1 MTLSAQNG
9 TTRRKR
15 RSAEEISERLLR
27 AAGDAFEEH
36 GFSGATTAMIASR
49 ADVTEAQLFR
59 SFGSKVE
66 LFREAVF
73 EPLNQHFSDFQ
84 SRYGDATETVGTAP
98 TYIVELRRF
107 LSEHSGQLMALFV
120 AQTYSSGDV
129 GDSAANDS
137 LGAYFER
144 CASMMSA
151 RVGQSPRVEPRLM
164 VRVAFAAMLACVMFR
179 DWIFTPGLADE
190 KQIDAAIID
199 FIIDGLSANPDPG
212 LRDGAA

>member
-9 TTRRKR
+9 ATRRKR
-15 RSAEEISERLLR
+15 RSAEEIAERLLR
-27 AAGDAFEEH
+27 AAGDVFEEH
-36 GFSGATTAMIASR
+36 GYSGATTAMIASR

-59 SFGSKVE
+59 SFGSKVA

-84 SRYGDATETVGTAP
+84 ARHGTATETSGAAP
-98 TYIVELRRF
+98 AYIVELRRF
-107 LSEHSGQLMALFV
+107 LAQHSRQLMALLV
-120 AQTYSSGDV
+120 AQTYAPANMR
-129 GDSAANDS
+129 DSVAHDG
-137 LGAYFER
+137 LGVYFER

-164 VRVAFAAMLACVMFR
+164 VRVAFAAVLACVMFQE
-179 DWIFTPGLADE
+179 WIFTPGLADE
-190 KQIDAAIID
+190 DQIDAAIVD

-212 LRDGAA
+212 LRPEAG

>member
-9 TTRRKR
+9 TKRRKR
-15 RSAEEISERLLR
+15 RSAEEISERLLQ
-27 AAGDAFEEH
+27 AAGDAFKEH
-36 GFSGATTAMIASR
+36 GFAGATTAMIASR

-84 SRYGDATETVGTAP
+84 SRYGDATETIGTAP
-98 TYIVELRRF
+98 AYIVELRRF

-137 LGAYFER
+137 LSAYFER

-164 VRVAFAAMLACVMFR
+164 VRVAFAAVLACVMFR
-179 DWIFTPGLADE
+179 DWIFTPGLAQE

-212 LRDGAA
+212 LRDSAA